1 MAGRSRCLVRV
12 TVLGLGLPA
21 SRVTVLGLGLGF
33 GFGFGLPMPI
43 WDAMPPRTTT
53 RSSVRRHVSRRGL
66 TQ

>member
-1 MAGRSRCLVRV
+1 MAGRSRCLVRARARARARAR
-12 TVLGLGLPA
+12 GLG
-21 SRVTVLGLGLGF
+21 LGLGLGF
-33 GFGFGLPMPI
+33 GFGFGLPMQI